1 MQNVIM
7 VCLAVAAM
15 SCMVT
20 NTIMVFKLLYK
31 QEPTYKEPEKTAEER
46 ERERIAMETYRAEM
60 EGIQNMMAYTGF
72 NWKNKGG
79 AE

>member
-7 VCLAVAAM
+7 VCVAVAAM

-31 QEPTYKEPEKTAEER
+31 QEPTYKEPEKTAEEK
-46 ERERIAMETYRAEM
+46 ERERLALEAEQKRID
-60 EGIQNMMAYTGF
+60 GVQNIMAYTGF

>member
-46 ERERIAMETYRAEM
+46 ELERLALEAEQKRID
-60 EGIQNMMAYTGF
+60 GVQQIMAYTGF

>member
-7 VCLAVAAM
+7 VCVAVAAM

-31 QEPTYKEPEKTAEER
+31 QEPTYKEPEKTAEEKDR
-46 ERERIAMETYRAEM
+46 ERLALEAEQKRID
-60 EGIQNMMAYTGF
+60 GVQNIMAYTGF